1 MRFLHTAD
9 WQLGMTRHFL
19 DADAQA
25 RFTAA
30 RTDVIARIGALAEAE
45 DCAFVLVC
53 GDVFES
59 NALPRRVVSRACEAM
74 REIPVPVYLLPGNH
88 DPLDAASIY
97 DSAAF
102 TEAAGE
108 HVHVLRGTDPVAV
121 GDDVWILPAPWT
133 SKHPTS
139 DPLAPAVAHLL
150 EQDRTD
156 DGAASCPGEVTGAPA
171 RPGAGRAVRIV
182 AGHGAVDT
190 LSPDAHHPAVI
201 HTSGLRELLA
211 AQTISYVALGDRH
224 STTQVAPGIAYA
236 GAPEVTDFIETDP
249 GNVLVVEIADGRAT
263 TTRHHVGTWSFRDLQ
278 LDVADAA
285 DVAAMD
291 RTLADLPD
299 KSRTALRLALRGTLT
314 LTEHA
319 RLEAV
324 LERHRETFASA
335 QVWQRHTDLAVHV
348 SEDDLTQ
355 LGVGGFVAEAVDE
368 LAAVAASEGADRD
381 VARDSLALLYRL
393 AGGGRR

>member
-30 RTDVIARIGALAEAE
+30 RTDVIAQIGQLAEAE
-45 DCAFVLVC
+45 GCEFVLVC

-74 REIPVPVYLLPGNH
+74 RAIRVPVYLLPGNH

-102 TEAAGE
+102 TEAAPE
-108 HVHVLRGTDPVAV
+108 HVHVLRGTEPVAV
-121 GDDVWILPAPWT
+121 GEGVQILPAPWT
-133 SKHPTS
+133 SKRPTA
-139 DPLAPAVAHLL
+139 DALAPAVAPLL
-150 EQDRTD
+150 QAD
-156 DGAASCPGEVTGAPA
+156 DGAPSGEQDGTSPGAH
-171 RPGAGRAVRIV
+171 PGAGGVLRIV

-190 LSPDAHHPAVI
+190 LSPDAHDPALI
-201 HTSGLRELLA
+201 RTGPLLRLLA
-211 AQTISYVALGDRH
+211 DGQIAYVALGDRH
-224 STTQVAPGIAYA
+224 STTEVAPGIAYS

-249 GNVLVVEIADGRAT
+249 GNALVVDVTDGRAST
-263 TTRHHVGTWSFRDLQ
+263 TSHHLGTWSFQDLQ
-278 LDVADAA
+278 FDLDSAEE
-285 DVAAMD
+285 VAAMD
-291 RTLADLPD
+291 RDLAALPE
-299 KSRTALRLALRGTLT
+299 KSRTVLRLALRGTLT

-319 RLEAV
+319 QMETA
-324 LERHRETFASA
+324 LERHRETFASVR
-335 QVWQRHTDLAVHV
+335 VWQRHTDIAVHV
-348 SEDDLTQ
+348 DDEDLAR
-355 LGVGGFVAEAVDE
+355 LGVGGFVEEAVTE
-368 LAAVAASEGADRD
+368 LAGTAGGDGPDRE

-393 AGGGRR
+393 AGGGKR

>member
-30 RTDVIARIGALAEAE
+30 RTDVIARIGQLAEAE
-45 DCAFVLVC
+45 GCEFVLVC

-74 REIPVPVYLLPGNH
+74 RAISVPVYLLPGNH

-102 TEAAGE
+102 TEAAPE
-108 HVHVLRGTDPVAV
+108 HVHVLRRTEPVAV
-121 GDDVWILPAPWT
+121 GEGVQILPAPWT
-133 SKHPTS
+133 SKRPTA
-139 DPLAPAVAHLL
+139 DALAHAVAPLL
-150 EQDRTD
+150 QAD
-156 DGAASCPGEVTGAPA
+156 DGAPSGEQDGTSPGPH
-171 RPGAGRAVRIV
+171 PGAGGAVRIV

-190 LSPDAHHPAVI
+190 LSPDAHDPALI
-201 HTSGLRELLA
+201 RTDPLLRLLA
-211 AQTISYVALGDRH
+211 DGQIAYVALGDRH
-224 STTQVAPGIAYA
+224 STTEVAPGIAYS

-249 GNVLVVEIADGRAT
+249 GNALVVDVTDGRAST
-263 TTRHHVGTWSFRDLQ
+263 TSHHLGTWSFQDLQ
-278 LDVADAA
+278 FDLDGAEE
-285 DVAAMD
+285 VAAMD
-291 RTLADLPD
+291 RDLAALPE
-299 KSRTALRLALRGTLT
+299 KSRTVLRLALRGTLT

-319 RLEAV
+319 QMETALD
-324 LERHRETFASA
+324 RHRETFASVR
-335 QVWQRHTDLAVHV
+335 VWQRHTDIAVHV
-348 SEDDLTQ
+348 DDEDLAR
-355 LGVGGFVAEAVDE
+355 LGVGGFVEEAVTE
-368 LAAVAASEGADRD
+368 LAGTAGGDGPDRE

-393 AGGGRR
+393 AGGGKR